1 MKFGETPEE
10 YAQRMQAAPKPLG
23 IMRLRIAELEREVAD
38 WKRTC
43 FELVTDGNDVTLAQS
58 LQRMA
63 AENAQLRACL
73 GSALRDTDLLDAWE
87 KSGGF
92 LIGKTDDERWQAAC
106 QTPGLIGQ
114 ALVDSNLR
122 GLLMQVEHASKS

>member
-43 FELVTDGNDVTLAQS
+43 FELVTDGDAVTIAQS
-58 LQRMA
+58 LAEIREEVRERRRDAHKHA
-63 AENAQLRACL
+63 AEVAAL
-73 GSALRDTDLLDAWE
+73 SALARAHGATDAEITAARSLD
-87 KSGGF
+87 
-92 LIGKTDDERWQAAC
+92 
-106 QTPGLIGQ
+106 
-114 ALVDSNLR
+114 
-122 GLLMQVEHASKS
+122 